1 MDDTLTTTTDWLVDF
16 CHKYDANR
24 RSRDEVADL
33 KARSKTFDITN
44 PFHVRAAEEKRMIK
58 ERVEVG
64 YVLPFAR
71 EIAGR
76 TRQPFEERGLRSS
89 KNQMLKLFVT
99 RVARKGKARA
109 SDNKAD
115 LYVPYFS
122 KLLTLD
128 CAYIEGTKE
137 FLGFIRLDCDA
148 VFSSAEACLQ
158 ALQDRVDSGAIPH
171 LPHIIVGDE
180 LSDGTFATPH
190 FLYML
195 RDAVWNK
202 KDDDRCRKQPIRLFE
217 AVGRGLVNALMDLGM
232 DPSAPLGTLRCKNP
246 ISPIWKTLTP
256 NSTEFMSL
264 KEYAKVL
271 DLKATRAEL
280 ARKSAQLQSG
290 MEKSASNE
298 LFNKLL
304 DFGTKLLAC
313 WHFARDERIHLPTN
327 EFGNAIYQEME
338 AHAAS
343 SGLSGDRAA
352 YVIEK
357 VATHLATTFDPSKL
371 EKPKARKRLAYL
383 VENMSSVEDRQRA
396 GATYAQGARFKK
408 SFDTLKDAV
417 SALSEDGKLDGM
429 SKEMIS
435 IRSGVSRAFVYKHLD
450 AVLQDMAAAA

>member
-76 TRQPFEERGLRSS
+76 TRQPFSEHGLRSVD
-89 KNQMLKLFVT
+89 NPILKLFVS
-99 RVARKGKARA
+99 RIPRKGKARA

-137 FLGFIRLDCDA
+137 FLSFIRLDCDA
-148 VFSSAEACLQ
+148 VFQSTAACIQ
-158 ALQDRVDSGAIPH
+158 ALQDRVDAGLIPH

-180 LSDGTFATPH
+180 LPDGTFANPH
-190 FLYML
+190 FIFML
-195 RDAVWNK
+195 QVGAWNK
-202 KDDDRCRKQPIRLFE
+202 PSDDRCRKAPLRLFD
-217 AVGRGLVNALMDLGM
+217 AVSRGLAAALIDIGV
-232 DPSAPLGTLRCKNP
+232 DPSAPHITLRCKNP
-246 ISPIWKTLTP
+246 LSPIWETLTP
-256 NSTEFMSL
+256 NPTEFMSL
-264 KEYAKVL
+264 KEYAAVL
-271 DLKATRAEL
+271 DMKTTRADL
-280 ARKSAQLQSG
+280 IRKSAEIQSG
-290 MEKSASNE
+290 MGKSASNE

-304 DFGTKLLAC
+304 DFGAKLLAS
-313 WHFARDERIHLPTN
+313 WHFCRDERIHLPT
-327 EFGNAIYQEME
+327 EELGNVIYKEME
-338 AHAAS
+338 AYSAS

-371 EKPKARKRLAYL
+371 EKPKARKRLAHL
-383 VENMSSVEDRQRA
+383 VENMPSVEDRQRA
-396 GATYAQGARFKK
+396 GATYTQGARFKK